1 MVDIRTPIE
10 PAGDDRFEQVLRQ
23 RLHALADHAPTLVR
37 SIDEVAVVHADRRAG
52 RARAARDPRRRR
64 VAGIGATVATLAAG
78 LGLTTIALNGAG
90 DPGAPSAE
98 AAVTRFVEA
107 LEAQDVLGM
116 IDILDPAEVP
126 AARAAVETGRN
137 EAERVGLVS
146 GGLTLDSV
154 AGVDVDVTDLSLT
167 TTPVFDDM
175 AVVAATNGTA
185 SISFDPVAFPL
196 GDALA
201 EYFDRDSL
209 RGSATAELGGR
220 ELPVQVAAV
229 RRDGRWYVSTSYT
242 VAEYL
247 RLVDDRPPAP
257 ETASLSPI
265 GSTTP
270 EAAAE
275 AWYDALVSFDLDAAA
290 RLVAP
295 GAGDAVLRYANVW
308 LPSAVDDLEQL
319 RADGWDLQL
328 DGLRM
333 QIDGDSDVRTA
344 RATEFTI
351 SGTTSSSVA
360 SQPVLD
366 PALPTIVYTFDG
378 GFAVVPAGVSLP
390 ESIDEL
396 TVQTDFGLLDELAF
410 NTSSSDELAYNTTSS
425 DELGVIYPMALPSEA
440 LTGPQPLTVALS
452 DGCTT
457 WSGAQIDGLFALSGG
472 RFEHLSDGSYR
483 ACGASVGLL
492 GVFALPVGSLGGG
505 LPAVTVQQVDGRWY
519 VSPVGTLADLALDLV
534 RAVPEGG
541 TLFDS
546 ELAAWVYGIDRDTMV
561 MLLEGVPLDQV
572 AAACRSIVLDDGQT
586 VTGLVDDPGLAEVR
600 SCWDDGVLGEMGMS
614 ASTGIS
620 VSGGAIEVEVEAVEV
635 DAVEVDAVEVDA
647 AEVDAAEVDADSAV
661 RDQRP

>member
-1 MVDIRTPIE
+1 
-10 PAGDDRFEQVLRQ
+10 
-23 RLHALADHAPTLVR
+23 
-37 SIDEVAVVHADRRAG
+37 
-52 RARAARDPRRRR
+52 
-64 VAGIGATVATLAAG
+64 
-78 LGLTTIALNGAG
+78 
-90 DPGAPSAE
+90 
-98 AAVTRFVEA
+98 
-107 LEAQDVLGM
+107 
-116 IDILDPAEVP
+116 
-126 AARAAVETGRN
+126 
-137 EAERVGLVS
+137 VS

-425 DELGVIYPMALPSEA
+425 DELGVITRWRCRQT
-440 LTGPQPLTVALS
+440 LTGRSTHRRPLRRMHLVRRP
-452 DGCTT
+452 DRRPVR
-457 WSGAQIDGLFALSGG
+457 LSGG
-472 RFEHLSDGSYR
+472 RFELSDGSY
-483 ACGASVGLL
+483 ACGAGRAARRYA
-492 GVFALPVGSLGGG
+492 GHFARRG
-505 LPAVTVQQVDGRWY
+505 LPAVCIGWSRTAEV
-519 VSPVGTLADLALDLV
+519 VSPVG
-534 RAVPEGG
+534 
-541 TLFDS
+541 
-546 ELAAWVYGIDRDTMV
+546 
-561 MLLEGVPLDQV
+561 
-572 AAACRSIVLDDGQT
+572 
-586 VTGLVDDPGLAEVR
+586 
-600 SCWDDGVLGEMGMS
+600 
-614 ASTGIS
+614 
-620 VSGGAIEVEVEAVEV
+620 
-635 DAVEVDAVEVDA
+635 
-647 AEVDAAEVDADSAV
+647 
-661 RDQRP
+661 